1 MMNKST
7 KGSKIPLIIDSN
19 TKTIYPTDI
28 PNQFNK
34 YFTELEGKLSSDIP
48 PATSTRD
55 RYFTDFECPI
65 NTLTLEVLRLLS
77 CVTTS
82 KAAGLDQVSAKS
94 LKIVAPVIMP
104 SLTLIF
110 NQSIRTWLFPF
121 GNLLQTLE
129 AGGLLQNR
137 GLRSPENLSLSS
149 RNFAG
154 LSCLPVTK

>member
-7 KGSKIPLIIDSN
+7 KGSKIALIIDSN

-34 YFTELEGKLSSDIP
+34 YFAELGGKLSSDVP
-48 PATSTRD
+48 PAISTRD
-55 RYFTDFECPI
+55 RYFTDFEFPI
-65 NTLTLEVLRLLS
+65 NTLTLEVLLS

-82 KAAGLDQVSAKS
+82 KAAGLDQISAKS
-94 LKIVAPVIMP
+94 LKIVAPLITP

-129 AGGLLQNR
+129 AGGLL
-137 GLRSPENLSLSS
+137 
-149 RNFAG
+149 
-154 LSCLPVTK
+154 